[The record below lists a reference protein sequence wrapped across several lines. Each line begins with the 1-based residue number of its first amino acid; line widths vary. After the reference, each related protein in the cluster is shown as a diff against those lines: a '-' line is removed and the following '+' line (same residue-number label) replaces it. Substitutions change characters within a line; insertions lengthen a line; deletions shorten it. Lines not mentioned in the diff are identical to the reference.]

1 MSSSEKKTD
10 EARARRL
17 EIQREIH
24 LRQLTLIQVATMA
37 GLAAFGFGCLLFRE
51 RIWGEGAFVQI
62 GLTMSAILALGV
74 VWRWFVFHS
83 RRIRSLDKAIG
94 VITFGEDKDDAASIP
109 GPMTVYSWML
119 AAATATLAFTLFLV
133 RKEMGVTILAALFV
147 GCMIALL
154 GSADQKLKDQN
165 DAAEENLAE
174 REAGAPAGQ
183 GKETIQAADGG

>member
-37 GLAAFGFGCLLFRE
+37 GLAA
-51 RIWGEGAFVQI
+51 
-62 GLTMSAILALGV
+62 
-74 VWRWFVFHS
+74 
-83 RRIRSLDKAIG
+83 
-94 VITFGEDKDDAASIP
+94 
-109 GPMTVYSWML
+109 
-119 AAATATLAFTLFLV
+119 
-133 RKEMGVTILAALFV
+133 LFV
-147 GCMIALL
+147 GCLIALL